1 MLFTG
6 IDLTEI
12 ERIKKSCQNPRF
24 IARVFSA
31 KEQEYFA
38 SKRNPYPSMA
48 AAFAAK
54 EAFSKALGTGIRG
67 FELNEVSVEHDPLG
81 APFFT
86 FTGHAADIVR
96 QRKLSFSLSLT
107 HTDTVAAAFVV
118 AAETNLDTNQIIR

>member
-54 EAFSKALGTGIRG
+54 EAFSKTLGTGIRG

-81 APFFT
+81 APFFI
-86 FTGHAADIVR
+86 FTGHAAEIVR

-118 AAETNLDTNQIIR
+118 ATETDLDTNQIIR

>member
-54 EAFSKALGTGIRG
+54 EAFSKTLGTGIRG

-86 FTGHAADIVR
+86 FTGHAAEIVR

-118 AAETNLDTNQIIR
+118 ATETDLDTNQIIR

>member
-12 ERIKKSCQNPRF
+12 ERITKSCQNPRF

-86 FTGHAADIVR
+86 FTGHAAEIVR

-118 AAETNLDTNQIIR
+118 ATETDLDTNQTIR

>member
-81 APFFT
+81 VPFFT
-86 FTGHAADIVR
+86 FTGHAAEIVR

-118 AAETNLDTNQIIR
+118 ATETDLDTNQIIR

>member
-31 KEQEYFA
+31 AEQEYFA
-38 SKRNPYPSMA
+38 SKPNPYPSMA

-54 EAFSKALGTGIRG
+54 EAFSKAIGTGIRD
-67 FELNEVSVEHDPLG
+67 FALTEVSVEHDLLG
-81 APFFT
+81 APYLT
-86 FTGHAADIVR
+86 FSGNAAEII
-96 QRKLSFSLSLT
+96 RKKNLSFSLSLT
-107 HTDTVAAAFVV
+107 HTDTIAAAFVV
-118 AAETNLDTNQIIR
+118 AMEKESNAK

>member
-31 KEQEYFA
+31 TEQKYFA
-38 SKRNPYPSMA
+38 SKPNPYPSMA

-54 EAFSKALGTGIRG
+54 EAFSKAIGTGIRN
-67 FELNEVSVEHDPLG
+67 FALAEVSVEHDLLG
-81 APFFT
+81 APYLT
-86 FTGHAADIVR
+86 FSGNAAEIVR
-96 QRKLSFSLSLT
+96 KRKLSFSLSLT
-107 HTDTVAAAFVV
+107 HTDTIAAAFVV
-118 AAETNLDTNQIIR
+118 AMEKE

>member
-31 KEQEYFA
+31 AEQEYFA
-38 SKRNPYPSMA
+38 SKQNPYPSMA

-54 EAFSKALGTGIRG
+54 EAFSKAIGTGIRD
-67 FELNEVSVEHDPLG
+67 FALTEVSVEHDLLG
-81 APFFT
+81 APYLT
-86 FTGHAADIVR
+86 FSGKAAEIVGR
-96 QRKLSFSLSLT
+96 KKLSFSLSLT
-107 HTDTVAAAFVV
+107 HTDTIAAAFVV
-118 AAETNLDTNQIIR
+118 AMEKE

>member
-86 FTGHAADIVR
+86 FTGHAAEIVR

-118 AAETNLDTNQIIR
+118 ATETDLDTNQIIR

>member
-86 FTGHAADIVR
+86 FTGHAAEIVR
-96 QRKLSFSLSLT
+96 QRRLSFSLSLT

-118 AAETNLDTNQIIR
+118 AAETNLDTNQITR

>member
-54 EAFSKALGTGIRG
+54 EAFSKTLGTGIRG

>member
-67 FELNEVSVEHDPLG
+67 FKLNEVSVEHDPLG

-86 FTGHAADIVR
+86 FTGHAAEIVR

-118 AAETNLDTNQIIR
+118 ATETDLDTNQIIR

>member
-54 EAFSKALGTGIRG
+54 EAFSKTLGTGIRG

-86 FTGHAADIVR
+86 FTGHAAEIVR

-118 AAETNLDTNQIIR
+118 AAETDLDTNQIIR

>member
-86 FTGHAADIVR
+86 FTGHAAEIVR

-118 AAETNLDTNQIIR
+118 ATETDLETNQIIR

>member
-31 KEQEYFA
+31 TEQEYFA
-38 SKRNPYPSMA
+38 SKPNPYPSMA

-54 EAFSKALGTGIRG
+54 EAFSKAIDTGIRD
-67 FELNEVSVEHDPLG
+67 FALTEVSVSHDPLG
-81 APFFT
+81 APYLT
-86 FTGHAADIVR
+86 FSGNAAEIVR
-96 QRKLSFSLSLT
+96 KKKLSFSLSLT
-107 HTDTVAAAFVV
+107 HTDTIAAAFVV
-118 AAETNLDTNQIIR
+118 AVEKE

>member
-24 IARVFSA
+24 IARGFSA

-86 FTGHAADIVR
+86 FTGHAAEIVR

-118 AAETNLDTNQIIR
+118 ATETDLDTNQIIR